1 MSRVGKFGRVILVAR
16 GGSLLRTAVWEQV
29 VGVEALVQAITVT
42 HEGEDFRYGDL
53 CARWAGQCRY
63 QAMIESI
70 LVNANQQRKWKTT
83 HKVIYCNVYVY
94 AIYWFIDMILVLQLL
109 DKTTME

>member
-42 HEGEDFRYGDL
+42 HEGEDFRYAEL

-63 QAMIESI
+63 QTIESI
-70 LVNANQQRKWKTT
+70 LINANQSCYYNSVKGKTT
-83 HKVIYCNVYVY
+83 HKVI
-94 AIYWFIDMILVLQLL
+94 
-109 DKTTME
+109 

>member
-42 HEGEDFRYGDL
+42 HEGEDFRYAEL

-70 LVNANQQRKWKTT
+70 LVNANQSCCRAVTT
-83 HKVIYCNVYVY
+83 
-94 AIYWFIDMILVLQLL
+94 A
-109 DKTTME
+109 

>member
-42 HEGEDFRYGDL
+42 HEGEDFRYAEL

-63 QAMIESI
+63 HQAMIESI
-70 LVNANQQRKWKTT
+70 LVNANQSCYYNSVKGKTT
-83 HKVIYCNVYVY
+83 HKVILNYCNVYALTIV
-94 AIYWFIDMILVLQLL
+94 
-109 DKTTME
+109 